1 METIKI
7 TVDEE
12 HKGQRLDKLLSGYL
26 KDMSRTQIQQLIR
39 QQNVTVNDVIVK
51 SSYKAEIGDICCVS
65 IPEPENTDIL
75 PENIP
80 LDIVYED
87 QDVIVV
93 NKPSGMIVHPSA
105 GIYSGTLVNALLYH
119 CQDLSGINGVMR
131 PGIVHRIDKET
142 SGLLKKEKNT
152 KTHPCFLR
160 KSAVV

>member
-65 IPEPENTDIL
+65 IPEPENTDIFHL
-75 PENIP
+75 ILFMKIRTSLWSTN
-80 LDIVYED
+80 
-87 QDVIVV
+87 QVV
-93 NKPSGMIVHPSA
+93 
-105 GIYSGTLVNALLYH
+105 
-119 CQDLSGINGVMR
+119 
-131 PGIVHRIDKET
+131 
-142 SGLLKKEKNT
+142 
-152 KTHPCFLR
+152 
-160 KSAVV
+160 